1 MKLIDYNK
9 KIFLKLYKKRIEIKD
24 SHEKQGYYVGYQ
36 RYFNYVLQYLNSDL
50 VDALKTISNNKVH
63 QKKDSK
69 LLNHI
74 YVMWWQGVE
83 SAPVLVQNN
92 IARMQEIFGKDRVC
106 IITEQNWKQYCNLSN
121 TIMKKF
127 AAGKISI
134 AALSDIIRF
143 NLLKNYGGLWID
155 STVILNNNSASL
167 LAQFNNRDFFT
178 ISNLDEDYHYI
189 SKSKWTAWFIG
200 GRAGYPLF
208 EFATAFYNKYFEKH
222 DFLIDYY
229 TIDDIIAYFYVNNNE
244 FKNDISSI
252 SYKWNPYLW
261 SQNMYNPYKKEYIEK
276 FKHEDMYSIQKFT
289 YKYTRANKNT
299 LKTLLEA
306 VINNEI

>member
-1 MKLIDYNK
+1 M
-9 KIFLKLYKKRIEIKD
+9 
-24 SHEKQGYYVGYQ
+24 
-36 RYFNYVLQYLNSDL
+36 
-50 VDALKTISNNKVH
+50 DALKTISNNKVH

-92 IARMQEIFGKDRVC
+92 ITRMQEIFGKDRVC

-229 TIDDIIAYFYVNNNE
+229 TIDDIMAYFYKNNDR
-244 FKNDISSI
+244 FKNDIDSI
-252 SYKWNPYLW
+252 SYNWNPYLW

-299 LKTLLEA
+299 IKTLLEA